1 MESATEKQILNAKN
15 KNQLFILD
23 ELKNVK
29 KVTKESVKN
38 YKGFEKISDAESSI
52 LLKTLETFCEVLLN
66 QIEREVL

>member
-1 MESATEKQILNAKN
+1 MESATEKQILKAKN

-29 KVTKESVKN
+29 KVTTECVKN
-38 YKGFEKISDAESSI
+38 YKGFEKISEAESSI
-52 LLKTLETFCEVLLN
+52 LLTTLDTFCEVLLN

>member
-1 MESATEKQILNAKN
+1 MESATEKQILKAKN

-38 YKGFEKISDAESSI
+38 YKGFEKISETESSI
-52 LLKTLETFCEVLLN
+52 LLSTLETFCEVLLN
-66 QIEREVL
+66 QVEREVL

>member
-1 MESATEKQILNAKN
+1 MLHENSINQI
-15 KNQLFILD
+15 FILD

-38 YKGFEKISDAESSI
+38 YKGFEQISEAESSV
-52 LLKTLETFCEVLLN
+52 LLTTLETFCEVLLN

>member
-1 MESATEKQILNAKN
+1 MESVTEKQILNAKN

-29 KVTKESVKN
+29 TVTKESVKN
-38 YKGFEKISDAESSI
+38 YKGFEKMSDAESSI

-66 QIEREVL
+66 QTQRELL

>member
-1 MESATEKQILNAKN
+1 MLHENSINQI
-15 KNQLFILD
+15 FILD

-38 YKGFEKISDAESSI
+38 YKGFEQISEVESSV
-52 LLKTLETFCEVLLN
+52 LLTTLETFCEVLLN

>member
-1 MESATEKQILNAKN
+1 MESVTEKQILNAKN
-15 KNQLFILD
+15 NNQLFILY

-29 KVTKESVKN
+29 TVTKESVKN
-38 YKGFEKISDAESSI
+38 YKGFEKMSDAESSI

>member
-1 MESATEKQILNAKN
+1 MELATEKRILNAKN

-38 YKGFEKISDAESSI
+38 YKGFEQISEAESS
-52 LLKTLETFCEVLLN
+52 V
-66 QIEREVL
+66 QIGRAHV

>member
-1 MESATEKQILNAKN
+1 MLHENSINQI
-15 KNQLFILD
+15 FILD

-38 YKGFEKISDAESSI
+38 YKGFEQMSEAESSV
-52 LLKTLETFCEVLLN
+52 LLTTLETFCEVLLN

>member
-1 MESATEKQILNAKN
+1 MELATEKRILNAKN

-38 YKGFEKISDAESSI
+38 YKGFEQISEAESSI
-52 LLKTLETFCEVLLN
+52 LLTTLETFCEVLLN

>member
-1 MESATEKQILNAKN
+1 MELSPEKQILNTKN
-15 KNQLFILD
+15 KNQFFILD

-29 KVTKESVKN
+29 TVTKESVKN

-66 QIEREVL
+66 KVERKVL